1 MQKIFK
7 FDLKKIP
14 NFKEN
19 EIKDREKNLNYFL
32 NKGFPIKKTK
42 TGSLQI

>member
-19 EIKDREKNLNYFL
+19 EIKDREKNLIIF
-32 NKGFPIKKTK
+32 
-42 TGSLQI
+42 